1 MTQLD
6 PLPIAQCGDPVLRGQ
21 SAPVDPAELGSEAL
35 LQLVEHMR
43 VTMDAA
49 PGVGLAAPQVGV
61 PIQLA
66 VLYDGPD
73 RWSRLTAEETNER
86 ERTELPF
93 TVLVNPAVE
102 SIEDAGKATF
112 FEGCLSVPG
121 LTGAVERHRSIRV
134 RALDEYGSP
143 INRVFTG
150 WPARIVQHE
159 VDHLNGKL
167 YLDSVKT
174 RSLSTTD
181 NYSRLWAGKQTAEAA
196 ETLGF

>member
-1 MTQLD
+1 VTQLD
-6 PLPIAQCGDPVLRGQ
+6 PLPIAQCGDPVLRGR
-21 SAPVDPAELGSEAL
+21 SAPVDPVEFGSELL
-35 LQLVEHMR
+35 LQLVEQMR

-61 PIQLA
+61 AIQVA

-73 RWSRLTAEETNER
+73 RWYRLSENEMDER

-93 TVLVNPAVE
+93 TVLVNPTVE
-102 SIEDAGKATF
+102 PIEEAGSATF
-112 FEGCLSVPG
+112 FEGCLSVAG
-121 LTGAVERHRSIRV
+121 LTGVVERHRSVRV
-134 RALDEYGSP
+134 HAFDEHGRP

-167 YLDSVKT
+167 YLDRVKT
-174 RSLSTTD
+174 RSLSTTE
-181 NYSRLWAGKQTAEAA
+181 NYSKLWAGKPTAEAA